1 MEAESITLF
10 QNFAYALIALL
21 CVTALYQVISPLLEG
36 DKKKKR
42 MASVASAREGMRKNR
57 MEMLNEEA
65 RLRADNRG
73 MAKNLVDKFSL
84 EKLLE
89 ASDLKD
95 KLAQAGMRG
104 QKPIYTFYAF
114 RLAMP
119 IGMLIFGLVVF
130 MGVNPWDW
138 GFMQRVTATFAAT
151 LLGYYL
157 PGIYVNNVSKK
168 RLASIM
174 PVFPDALDLL
184 LICVESGMSVEMA
197 FGRVAEELADSSVE
211 LAEEFS
217 LTTAELS
224 YLTSRRLAYEN
235 LARRNNHVG
244 IRSVATA
251 LIQSERYGT
260 PLGDTLRT
268 MANEN
273 RQMRV
278 MAAEKKAA
286 ALPAKLTVPM
296 ILFFLPVLFIV
307 ILTPAGMRL
316 ADALGGPGGFGGGGG
331 G

>member
-1 MEAESITLF
+1 MSPESITLF
-10 QNFAYALIALL
+10 QNAGSALVALL
-21 CVTALYQVISPLLEG
+21 FVISAWMVVSPMLEG

-42 MASVASAREGMRKNR
+42 MESVATAREAMRKTRLDDLQN
-57 MEMLNEEA
+57 EA
-65 RLRADNRG
+65 RLRSDGRG
-73 MAKNLVDKFSL
+73 VAKNLVDKFSL

-95 KLAQAGMRG
+95 KMAQAGLRG
-104 QKPIYTFYAF
+104 QKPIYVFYMT
-114 RLAMP
+114 RLIAPMAL
-119 IGMLIFGLVVF
+119 GVFGLLTLIVL
-130 MGVNPWDW
+130 NLPEWE
-138 GFMQRVTATFAAT
+138 FMQRVAGTIALMIF
-151 LLGYYL
+151 GYYL
-157 PGIYVNNVSKK
+157 PALYVRNIANK

-184 LICVESGMSVEMA
+184 LICVESGMSVELA
-197 FGRVAEELADSSVE
+197 FAKVAEEMGDSSVE
-211 LAEEFS
+211 MAEEFS

-235 LARRNNHVG
+235 LARRNNHPG
-244 IRSVATA
+244 IRAVATA
-251 LIQSERYGT
+251 LVQAERYGT

-278 MAAEKKAA
+278 MQAEKKAA

-307 ILTPAGMRL
+307 ILTPAAMRL
-316 ADALGGPGGFGGGGG
+316 GSAF
-331 G
+331 

>member
-1 MEAESITLF
+1 MSPESVALFTNAGASLLASLVMYTIWIT
-10 QNFAYALIALL
+10 
-21 CVTALYQVISPLLEG
+21 VIPMLEG

-42 MASVASAREGMRKNR
+42 LESVASARETLRKDRLSNLQ
-57 MEMLNEEA
+57 EQA
-65 RLRADNRG
+65 SLRADSRG
-73 MAKNLVDKFSL
+73 VAKNLVDRFSL

-95 KLAQAGMRG
+95 KLAQAGKRG
-104 QKPIYTFYAF
+104 QKPVYYFYMAK
-114 RLAMP
+114 LVTP
-119 IGMLIFGLVVF
+119 IALLLFGLIFIVMLNVLNWDLTRRVALTLGL
-130 MGVNPWDW
+130 
-138 GFMQRVTATFAAT
+138 T
-151 LLGYYL
+151 LFGYYL
-157 PGIYVNNVSKK
+157 PGILLKNMATK
-168 RLASIM
+168 RLNSIM

-184 LICVESGMSVEMA
+184 LICVESGMSVELA
-197 FGRVAEELADSSVE
+197 FAKVAEEMGDASVE

-244 IRSVATA
+244 IRAVATA
-251 LIQSERYGT
+251 LVQAERYGT
-260 PLGDTLRT
+260 PLEDTLRT

-278 MAAEKKAA
+278 LAAEKKAA

-316 ADALGGPGGFGGGGG
+316 TDAFE
-331 G
+331 

>member
-1 MEAESITLF
+1 MSPESSALFHNAGSILITVLF
-10 QNFAYALIALL
+10 LVSFWI
-21 CVTALYQVISPLLEG
+21 VVVPMLEG

-42 MASVASAREGMRKNR
+42 MESVSTAREAMRKTRLSN
-57 MEMLNEEA
+57 LQGEA
-65 RLRADNRG
+65 RLRADG
-73 MAKNLVDKFSL
+73 KGVAKNLVDRFSL

-95 KLAQAGMRG
+95 KMAQAGQRG
-104 QKPIYTFYAF
+104 QKPIYIFYMA
-114 RLAMP
+114 RLILPLAL
-119 IGMLIFGLVVF
+119 GAFGLIAFVALNLP
-130 MGVNPWDW
+130 GWD
-138 GFMQRVTATFAAT
+138 FTQRIAAT
-151 LLGYYL
+151 LGLVLFGYYL
-157 PGIYVNNVSKK
+157 PAIIVKNIAGK

-184 LICVESGMSVEMA
+184 LICVESGMSVELA
-197 FGRVAEELADSSVE
+197 FGRVAEEMGDSSVE

-235 LARRNNHVG
+235 LARRNNHPG
-244 IRSVATA
+244 IRAVATA
-251 LIQSERYGT
+251 LVQAERYGT

-278 MAAEKKAA
+278 MQAEKKAA

-307 ILTPAGMRL
+307 ILTPA
-316 ADALGGPGGFGGGGG
+316 ALRISQAF
-331 G
+331 

>member
-1 MEAESITLF
+1 MSPESLAMFSTAGAILIS
-10 QNFAYALIALL
+10 ALVMYTIWI
-21 CVTALYQVISPLLEG
+21 VVIPMLEG

-42 MASVASAREGMRKNR
+42 MESVASAREGMRKDRLAN
-57 MEMLNEEA
+57 LQSEA
-65 RLRADNRG
+65 SLRADG
-73 MAKNLVDKFSL
+73 KGVAKNMVDRFSL

-95 KLAQAGMRG
+95 KMAQAGLRG
-104 QKPIYTFYAF
+104 QKPIYAFYMA
-114 RLAMP
+114 RLVAPIVLGLLGFLIFVVLNLPGWDMLRRVALS
-119 IGMLIFGLVVF
+119 IGMMLF
-130 MGVNPWDW
+130 
-138 GFMQRVTATFAAT
+138 
-151 LLGYYL
+151 GYYL
-157 PGIYVNNVSKK
+157 PGIYIKNVAGK

-184 LICVESGMSVEMA
+184 LICVESGMSVELA
-197 FGRVAEELADSSVE
+197 FGKVAEEMGDASVE

-235 LARRNNHVG
+235 LARRNNHPG
-244 IRSVATA
+244 IRAVATA
-251 LIQSERYGT
+251 LVQAERYGT

-278 MAAEKKAA
+278 MLAEKKAA

-316 ADALGGPGGFGGGGG
+316 GEAF
-331 G
+331 